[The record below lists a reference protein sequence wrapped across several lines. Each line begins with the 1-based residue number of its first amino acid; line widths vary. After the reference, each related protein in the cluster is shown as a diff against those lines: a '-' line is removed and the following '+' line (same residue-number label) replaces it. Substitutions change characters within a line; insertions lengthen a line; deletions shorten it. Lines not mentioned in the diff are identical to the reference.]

1 MSEVNNKTKRNQF
14 HNFNV
19 AKKVGIIAIPCMKNW
34 KQKMSRKAN
43 KKYFHENKRKY
54 GNSIENWIKTIAR
67 KIFDY
72 RYSNELFLLS
82 ILP

>member
-14 HNFNV
+14 HNFTLP
-19 AKKVGIIAIPCMKNW
+19 KKSAYFTILYIKNW
-34 KQKMSRKAN
+34 KQKMNRKAN
-43 KKYFHENKRKY
+43 KKYFHGNKRKY
-54 GNSIENWIKTIAR
+54 GDSIENWIKNIAR